1 MLTAAPLTAAP
12 LTVASLSR
20 SQLEARLAGPGL
32 TVRTGPFASR
42 IHSAI
47 PQVADGIELLYGAY
61 PLLGDGDFADFH
73 VGLRRP
79 GGLHRWYKPQVS
91 FDLDG
96 LVPFEPLP
104 EAHAFP
110 MLEWGLNWCIST
122 RAHAYLMIH
131 AAVVER
137 DGLAAILPAPP
148 GSGKSTLCAALVH
161 RGWRL
166 LSDELALFCP
176 RDGRLLPV
184 PRPVSLKNR
193 SIEVIRDYVAG
204 AVLSAPVSNTT
215 KGTVAHLKA
224 PPASVA
230 RAGESARPAW
240 IVFPKYE
247 AGAATSLE
255 AIPRAR
261 AFFRVADNAFNYSH
275 MGASGFATL
284 AGAIDACASYDFRY
298 SELDEAIAV
307 FAALEAPR

>member
-1 MLTAAPLTAAP
+1 M
-12 LTVASLSR
+12 LTVASLTR
-20 SQLEARLAGPGL
+20 TELEARLAGPGL
-32 TVRTGPFASR
+32 PVRTGAFVSR
-42 IHSAI
+42 IHS
-47 PQVADGIELLYGAY
+47 PLRHVADGIELLYGAY
-61 PLLGDGDFADFH
+61 PLLGEDSFADFD
-73 VGLRRP
+73 VGLRP
-79 GGLHRWYKPQVS
+79 SGGLRRWYRPQVN

-104 EAHAFP
+104 QAHAFP

-166 LSDELALFCP
+166 LSDELALFRP
-176 RDGRLLPV
+176 EDGLLVPV

-193 SIEVIRDYVAG
+193 SIDVVRGFVDG
-204 AVLSAPVSNTT
+204 AVLSRPVANTT

-224 PPASVA
+224 PADSIA
-230 RAGESARPAW
+230 RAAETARPAW

-247 AGAATSLE
+247 AGAATALTP
-255 AIPRAR
+255 IPRAR

-275 MGASGFATL
+275 MGARGFATL
-284 AGAIDACASYDFRY
+284 AGAIDGCASYDFRY
-298 SELDEAIAV
+298 SDLDEAMAV
-307 FAALEAPR
+307 FAALEAPQ

>member
-1 MLTAAPLTAAP
+1 M

-20 SQLEARLAGPGL
+20 RQLETRLAGPGL
-32 TVRTGPFASR
+32 LVQTGAFVSR
-42 IHSAI
+42 IRSPI
-47 PQVADGIELLYGAY
+47 RQVADGIALLYGDY
-61 PLLGDGDFADFH
+61 PIHGEDGFADFH
-73 VGLRRP
+73 VGLQHP
-79 GGLHRWYKPQVS
+79 VGLRRWYQPQVN

-96 LVPFEPLP
+96 QLPFEPLP

-110 MLEWGLNWCIST
+110 MLEWGLNWCVST

-137 DGLAAILPAPP
+137 GGLAAILPAPP
-148 GSGKSTLCAALVH
+148 GSGKSTLCAALVN

-166 LSDELALFCP
+166 LSDELALFRP
-176 RDGRLLPV
+176 EDGLLVPV

-193 SIEVIRDYVAG
+193 SIDVIRGYVAD
-204 AVLSAPVSNTT
+204 AVLSRPVSNTT

-224 PPASVA
+224 PADSVA
-230 RAGESARPAW
+230 RAHETARPAW

-247 AGAATSLE
+247 AGTTTSLTP
-255 AIPRAR
+255 IPRAR

-275 MGASGFATL
+275 MGARGFATL
-284 AGAIDACASYDFRY
+284 AGAIEGCASYDFRY
-298 SELDEAIAV
+298 SNLDEAMAA

>member
-1 MLTAAPLTAAP
+1 M

-20 SQLEARLAGPGL
+20 RQLETRLAGPGL
-32 TVRTGPFASR
+32 LVQTGAFVSR
-42 IHSAI
+42 IRSPIRH
-47 PQVADGIELLYGAY
+47 VADGIALLYGDY
-61 PLLGDGDFADFH
+61 PIHGADGFADFH
-73 VGLRRP
+73 VGLQYP
-79 GGLHRWYKPQVS
+79 GGLRRWYQPQVN

-96 LVPFEPLP
+96 QLPFEPLP

-137 DGLAAILPAPP
+137 GGLAAILPAPP
-148 GSGKSTLCAALVH
+148 GSGKSTLCAALVN

-166 LSDELALFCP
+166 LSDELALFRP
-176 RDGRLLPV
+176 EDGLLVPV

-193 SIEVIRDYVAG
+193 SIDVIRGYVAD
-204 AVLSAPVSNTT
+204 AVLSRPVTNTT

-224 PPASVA
+224 PADSVA
-230 RAGESARPAW
+230 RAHETARPAW

-247 AGAATSLE
+247 AGAATSLTP
-255 AIPRAR
+255 IPRAR
-261 AFFRVADNAFNYSH
+261 AFFRVAENAFNYSH
-275 MGASGFATL
+275 MGACGFATL
-284 AGAIDACASYDFRY
+284 AGAIEGCASYDFRY
-298 SELDEAIAV
+298 SNLDEAMAL

>member
-1 MLTAAPLTAAP
+1 M

-20 SQLEARLAGPGL
+20 RQLETRLAGPGL
-32 TVRTGPFASR
+32 LVQTGAFVSR
-42 IHSAI
+42 IRSPIRH
-47 PQVADGIELLYGAY
+47 VADGIALLYGDY
-61 PLLGDGDFADFH
+61 PVHGEDGFADFH
-73 VGLRRP
+73 VGLQHP
-79 GGLHRWYKPQVS
+79 GGLRRWYQPQVN

-96 LVPFEPLP
+96 QLPFEPLP

-137 DGLAAILPAPP
+137 GGLAAILPAPP
-148 GSGKSTLCAALVH
+148 GSGKSTLCAALVN

-166 LSDELALFCP
+166 LSDELALFRP
-176 RDGRLLPV
+176 QDGLLVPV

-193 SIEVIRDYVAG
+193 SIDVIRGYVAD
-204 AVLSAPVSNTT
+204 AVLSRPVSNTT

-224 PPASVA
+224 PADSVA
-230 RAGESARPAW
+230 RAHETARPAW

-247 AGAATSLE
+247 AGAATSLTP
-255 AIPRAR
+255 IPRAR

-275 MGASGFATL
+275 MGARGFATL
-284 AGAIDACASYDFRY
+284 AGAIEDCASYDFRY
-298 SELDEAIAV
+298 SNLDEAMAL
-307 FAALEAPR
+307 FTALEAPR

>member
-1 MLTAAPLTAAP
+1 M

-20 SQLEARLAGPGL
+20 RQLETRLAGPGL
-32 TVRTGPFASR
+32 LVQTGAFVSR
-42 IHSAI
+42 IRSPIRH
-47 PQVADGIELLYGAY
+47 VADGIALLYGDY
-61 PLLGDGDFADFH
+61 PIHGEDGFADFH
-73 VGLRRP
+73 VGLHYP
-79 GGLHRWYKPQVS
+79 GGLRRWYQPQVN

-96 LVPFEPLP
+96 QLPFEPLP

-137 DGLAAILPAPP
+137 GGLAAILPAPP
-148 GSGKSTLCAALVH
+148 GSGKSTLCAALVN

-166 LSDELALFCP
+166 LSDELALFRP
-176 RDGRLLPV
+176 EDGLLLPV

-193 SIEVIRDYVAG
+193 SIDVIRGYVAD
-204 AVLSAPVSNTT
+204 AVLSRPVSNTT

-224 PPASVA
+224 PADSVA
-230 RAGESARPAW
+230 RAHETARPAW

-247 AGAATSLE
+247 AGAATALTP
-255 AIPRAR
+255 IPRAR
-261 AFFRVADNAFNYSH
+261 AFFRVAENAFNYSH
-275 MGASGFATL
+275 MGARGFATL
-284 AGAIDACASYDFRY
+284 AGAIEGCASYDFRY
-298 SELDEAIAV
+298 SNLDEAMAL

>member
-1 MLTAAPLTAAP
+1 M

-20 SQLEARLAGPGL
+20 TQLETRLAGPGL
-32 TVRTGPFASR
+32 LVQTGPFASR
-42 IHSAI
+42 IRSPIGH
-47 PQVADGIELLYGAY
+47 VADGIALLYGGY
-61 PLLGDGDFADFH
+61 PLHGEDGFADFH
-73 VGLRRP
+73 VGLQPSRGVRRWW
-79 GGLHRWYKPQVS
+79 RPQVN

-96 LVPFEPLP
+96 LEPFEPLP

-122 RAHAYLMIH
+122 RAHAYLMVH

-137 DGLAAILPAPP
+137 DGCAAILPAPP

-166 LSDELALFCP
+166 LSDELALFRP
-176 RDGRLLPV
+176 EDGLLVPV

-193 SIEVIRDYVAG
+193 SIDVIRGYVAD

-224 PPASVA
+224 PAESVA
-230 RAGESARPAW
+230 RARETARPAW

-247 AGAATSLE
+247 AGAATSLTP
-255 AIPRAR
+255 IPRAR
-261 AFFRVADNAFNYSH
+261 AFFRVAENAFNYSQ
-275 MGASGFATL
+275 MGARGFNTL
-284 AGAIDACASYDFRY
+284 AAAIDGCASYDFRY
-298 SELDEAIAV
+298 SDLDEAMAV
-307 FAALEAPR
+307 FAALERPQP

>member
-1 MLTAAPLTAAP
+1 M

-20 SQLEARLAGPGL
+20 RQLETRLAGPGL
-32 TVRTGPFASR
+32 LVQTGAFVSR
-42 IHSAI
+42 IRSPIRH
-47 PQVADGIELLYGAY
+47 VADGIALLYGDY
-61 PLLGDGDFADFH
+61 PIHGEDGFADFH
-73 VGLRRP
+73 VGLQHP
-79 GGLHRWYKPQVS
+79 DGLRRWYQPQVN

-96 LVPFEPLP
+96 QLPFEPLP

-110 MLEWGLNWCIST
+110 MLEWGLNWCVST

-137 DGLAAILPAPP
+137 GGLAAILPAPP
-148 GSGKSTLCAALVH
+148 GSGKSTLCAALVN

-166 LSDELALFCP
+166 LSDELALFRP
-176 RDGRLLPV
+176 EDGLLVPV

-193 SIEVIRDYVAG
+193 SIDVIRGYVAD
-204 AVLSAPVSNTT
+204 AVLSRPVSNTT

-224 PPASVA
+224 PADSVA
-230 RAGESARPAW
+230 RAHETARPAW

-247 AGAATSLE
+247 AGTTTSLTP
-255 AIPRAR
+255 IPRAR

-275 MGASGFATL
+275 MGARGFATL
-284 AGAIDACASYDFRY
+284 AGAIEGCASYDFRY
-298 SELDEAIAV
+298 SNLDEAMAA

>member
-1 MLTAAPLTAAP
+1 M

-20 SQLEARLAGPGL
+20 RQLETRLAGSGL
-32 TVRTGPFASR
+32 ALQTGPIVSR
-42 IHSAI
+42 IRSPI
-47 PQVADGIELLYGAY
+47 GQVADAIALLYGDY
-61 PLLGDGDFADFH
+61 PVHGEDGFADFH
-73 VGLRRP
+73 VGLQRP
-79 GGLHRWYKPQVS
+79 RGLRRWYKPQVE

-96 LVPFEPLP
+96 QVPFEPLP

-137 DGLAAILPAPP
+137 GGRAAILPAPP
-148 GSGKSTLCAALVH
+148 GSGKSTLCAALVN

-166 LSDELALFCP
+166 LSDELALFRP
-176 RDGRLLPV
+176 QDGLLVPV

-193 SIEVIRDYVAG
+193 SIDVIRGYAAD
-204 AVLSAPVSNTT
+204 AVLSTPVSNTT

-224 PPASVA
+224 PTDSVA
-230 RAGESARPAW
+230 RAHETARPAW

-247 AGAATSLE
+247 AGAATLLTS
-255 AIPRAR
+255 IPRAR

-275 MGASGFATL
+275 MGACGFATL
-284 AGAIDACASYDFRY
+284 AAAIEGCASYDFRY
-298 SELDEAIAV
+298 SDLDEAMAL
-307 FAALEAPR
+307 FAALEQAP